1 MTDPNSRL
9 GLLVAGY
16 EKALQDLLTQ
26 IITYWQARRT
36 SGCSPFYCCVPPLLL
51 QPSTLAV
58 ARHPPNDQ
66 QAQRCA
72 QAGVYVYKVDY
83 QDCLDVILC
92 TTNKCTSVPVC
103 LIMQVKAAER
113 AACFGQGPWLKHAT
127 AFTWQCS

>member
-36 SGCSPFYCCVPPLLL
+36 SCCSPFYCCVPPLLL

-58 ARHPPNDQ
+58 A
-66 QAQRCA
+66 
-72 QAGVYVYKVDY
+72 
-83 QDCLDVILC
+83 
-92 TTNKCTSVPVC
+92 
-103 LIMQVKAAER
+103 
-113 AACFGQGPWLKHAT
+113 
-127 AFTWQCS
+127 